1 MKKNNLK
8 IKSGTGFTPHIT
20 HRGYVR
26 GFTLIEILVSISVFS
41 IIISSISGIFVF
53 SVKEQRKT
61 LTSQILLDQ
70 TSYVLEYMSRSL
82 RMARKQIAE
91 EAQCLSQSGL
101 NYEIPSAYQEGGEN
115 LGRGIRFI
123 NQLQENDCQEFYLE
137 NGQLKYKKEIG
148 TSEEKI
154 LDLTS
159 GNINIISLR
168 FNLSGKDQTDY
179 LQPTVAFFLEIEGK
193 GGSVGTQPKIKIQTT
208 ISQRMLD
215 VQY

>member
-8 IKSGTGFTPHIT
+8 IKSGA
-20 HRGYVR
+20 
-26 GFTLIEILVSISVFS
+26 GFTLIEILVAISVFS

-53 SVKEQRKT
+53 SVREQRKT

-82 RMARKQIAE
+82 RMARKQIAG

-101 NYEIPSAYQEGGEN
+101 NYEIPSAYQEGNEN

-123 NQLQENDCQEFYLE
+123 NQLQGNDCQEFYLE
-137 NGQLKYKKEIG
+137 NGQLKYKKNVDDPPNSQ
-148 TSEEKI
+148 TF
-154 LDLTS
+154 DLTS
-159 GNINIISLR
+159 NNLNITFFR
-168 FNLSGKDQTDY
+168 FNLSGKDQSADY
-179 LQPTVAFFLEIEGK
+179 LQPTVIFFLEIEGK
-193 GGSVGTQPKIKIQTT
+193 GGAVGTQPKIKIQTT